1 MFSNLTHD
9 LQEIILHYISN
20 HYLKLFRLMCKTTR
34 DMSNGRFIAF
44 IQLPVY
50 KHKDIYDPEVNYK
63 YWFAVSTPALT
74 LRGDILRYIKTP
86 HNISY
91 TPNDEWFNYIIN
103 NMRIPK
109 FHLINK
115 PDTTHSISDTKPV
128 FLGKKPHTPLNNY
141 KEWKKN
147 QRGLPHSISLRRG
160 EINKWTLEDGFDPR
174 IYDESI
180 PWFNYIQINM
190 TVK

>member
-20 HYLKLFRLMCKTTR
+20 HHLTLFRLMCKTTR

-50 KHKDIYDPEVNYK
+50 KHKDIYDPRVNYK
-63 YWFAVSTPALT
+63 YWFAVSNPLPKYSQ
-74 LRGDILRYIKTP
+74 RSRILYDIKTP

-103 NMRIPK
+103 NMRISK

-115 PDTTHSISDTKPV
+115 PDTTHSTSDTKPV
-128 FLGKKPHTPLNNY
+128 FLGKKPHTPFNNY
-141 KEWKKN
+141 KQWKKN
-147 QRGLPHSISLRRG
+147 QLGLPHSYPIWM
-160 EINKWTLEDGFDPR
+160 NQWKLEDGFNPK
-174 IYDESI
+174 IYNESL